1 MSEKNKNL
9 SNRRNRAGAAAPESN
24 ERTAAEPGPA
34 ERTNEDERAQ
44 VAAIESSEAANGAG
58 AESRAESPQTA
69 ADATRRDAGPKDAGA
84 RGNRSGDVESLF
96 STLLEAWRKYQAD
109 ETPLAVFLIAFRRF
123 YAAAVVKKPRRFR
136 DALGPFGTF
145 FELISAIEADE
156 DAPGAWRAFEN
167 GVAVVERYDRR
178 RRAELTPPSRSIDEL
193 LALGVSRPQVAKIY
207 GFYTPSGDPD
217 VAAVE
222 RRDEWRAPIEDDEPN
237 EDDDAREIARLAL
250 SALESGDERIQAD
263 AETVEALRALAE
275 VAEAPEKPAEA
286 PETSA
291 GAERERIE
299 REILDGVPERQ
310 IAARHGVTVES
321 IRAAAAALN
330 VTASRSASELPPRLA
345 LAIESRRTELDAGRT
360 YREIAAEVSSGERAV
375 TPEEVAAI
383 LGPQRSNGGV

>member
-9 SNRRNRAGAAAPESN
+9 SNRRNRAGTAAPESN

-44 VAAIESSEAANGAG
+44 VAAIESSAAANGAG

-69 ADATRRDAGPKDAGA
+69 AGTPERDAGTKSAGA

-96 STLLEAWRKYQAD
+96 SELLDSWHKYQAD

-123 YAAAVVKKPRRFR
+123 YAAAVVRKPRRFR
-136 DALGPFGTF
+136 ESLGPFGTF
-145 FELISAIEADE
+145 FERIADVEADE

-167 GVAVVERYDRR
+167 GVAAVERYDRR
-178 RRAELTPPSRSIDEL
+178 RRAELTPPSRTIDEL

-207 GFYTPSGDPD
+207 GFYTPNGDPD

-237 EDDDAREIARLAL
+237 EDEDAREIARLAL

-275 VAEAPEKPAEA
+275 VPEVPEKPAEA

-291 GAERERIE
+291 DAERERIE

-330 VTASRSASELPPRLA
+330 VTPTRSAAQLPPRLA
-345 LAIESRRTELDAGRT
+345 LAIESRRAELDAGRT
-360 YREIAAEVSSGERAV
+360 YREIAAEVSSGERVV